1 MCEEQYARDTI
12 NCNVKKAY
20 AGADA
25 ARVCHEQAA
34 AAYADC
40 LKKGKKSDIPRYDR
54 N

>member
-12 NCNVKKAY
+12 NYNLKKAY
-20 AGADA
+20 AGANA

-34 AAYADC
+34 KAYADC
-40 LKKGKKSDIPRYDR
+40 LKNGKKSDIPRYDR